1 MTPNKKDNNVGSPLK
16 IVDRGML
23 REMRYDK
30 LCGLIIPGVE
40 SSTLFRFL

>member
-1 MTPNKKDNNVGSPLK
+1 MAPNKKHSHVGTPLK
-16 IVDRGML
+16 TVKCGML

-40 SSTLFRFL
+40 SSALFKFL